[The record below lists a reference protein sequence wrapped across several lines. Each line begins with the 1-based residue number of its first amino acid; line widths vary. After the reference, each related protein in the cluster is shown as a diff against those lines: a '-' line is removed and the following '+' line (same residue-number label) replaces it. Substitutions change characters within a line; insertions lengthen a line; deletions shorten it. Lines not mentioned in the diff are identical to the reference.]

1 MVAVEVGLVLANVNA
16 QPLSLIRLAGK
27 WETWVILVAIVPV
40 LEELIFRV
48 YLLEWL
54 RARLSVPTAVL
65 ASAVGFGLV
74 HGQPLSV
81 LLATAGGLIF
91 GAAYVRTGSIWPG
104 VIAHAGVNALGLLA
118 LMADLV

>member
-1 MVAVEVGLVLANVNA
+1 M
-16 QPLSLIRLAGK
+16 
-27 WETWVILVAIVPV
+27 ILVAIVPV

-74 HGQPLSV
+74 HGQPLTV

-104 VIAHAGVNALGLLA
+104 DIAHAGVNALGLLA